1 MMWRTGILL
10 AFIAGAAVLAYQI
23 GARLSD
29 EAITTI
35 VGILCGIVASIPIS
49 LGLLIALTRERAAYT
64 PEQAIEPEPEPASY
78 PYGAYRPA
86 TPPPQPQ
93 MQPPQIIVVA
103 PPQPQLPQNISQYGN
118 FLPAPQSN
126 ALPAPMHERNF
137 KIVGEDD
144 GE

>member
-1 MMWRTGILL
+1 MMWRTGIIL
-10 AFIAGAAVLAYQI
+10 AFIVGAAVLAYQI

-35 VGILCGIVASIPIS
+35 VGVLCGILASIPIS
-49 LGLLIALTRERAAYT
+49 LGLLIALTRERATYAA
-64 PEQAIEPEPEPASY
+64 EQAIEPDPEPIPS
-78 PYGAYRPA
+78 PYGVYRPA
-86 TPPPQPQ
+86 TPPQPQ

-103 PPQPQLPQNISQYGN
+103 PPPAQLPQNISQYGN

-126 ALPAPMHERNF
+126 ALSAPMHERNF

-144 GE
+144 EA